1 MELFLDLFS
10 NVMNFTWQQI
20 LMIVIGM
27 VLVYLAIKKEMEPS
41 LLLPMGFGAVLVNLP
56 FVNTEAIETLFNA
69 GIASEL
75 FPLLL
80 FIGIGAMID
89 FGPLLSNPKMFL
101 FGAAAQFGIFFTLV
115 VAVVL
120 AWKEKSLLTVAVF
133 ACAAVAVAQV
143 ALALVG

>member
-1 MELFLDLFS
+1 MELFSDLFS
-10 NVMNFTWQQI
+10 NVLNFTWQQG
-20 LMIVIGM
+20 LMILIGAL
-27 VLVYLAIKKEMEPS
+27 LVFLAVKKEMEPS
-41 LLLPMGFGAVLVNLP
+41 LLLPMGFGAILVNLP

-101 FGAAAQFGIFFTLV
+101 FGAAAQFGIFFS
-115 VAVVL
+115 
-120 AWKEKSLLTVAVF
+120 E
-133 ACAAVAVAQV
+133 
-143 ALALVG
+143 